1 MKRSAAKKT
10 AEPAARSRPVLGNVR
25 PGDVLYV
32 TTPASRYL
40 DEVVKIAGEFV
51 HAKFAGRI
59 RADDGTGSSG
69 LVAVPAKKEDA
80 HALRAEQF
88 LKEGRYASGVS
99 GADLVAAAKLLGWKE
114 K

>member
-1 MKRSAAKKT
+1 MKKAPAKKPS
-10 AEPAARSRPVLGNVR
+10 PASPARPVLGGVK

-40 DEVVKIAGEFV
+40 DEVVKLAGEFV
-51 HAKFAGRI
+51 HGKFAGRI
-59 RADDGTGSSG
+59 RMDDGTGSSG

-88 LKEGRYASGVS
+88 LKEGRYAANVS